1 MSKRPAP
8 LKFVETPSI
17 DAGRRKDSRDAV
29 AGTDD
34 VEMLAGRVNGVVAR
48 QFRAYAKLKG
58 GKVQTYLEQAVAEF
72 LERNRV

>member
-17 DAGRRKDSRDAV
+17 NADRRKESV
-29 AGTDD
+29 ALVGTED
-34 VEMLAGRVNGVVAR
+34 VEMLSGRINGALAR
-48 QFRAYAKLKG
+48 QFRSYAKLKG
-58 GKVQTYLEQAVAEF
+58 GKVQTFLEQAVAEF